1 MNDQPTVF
9 IVDDNPAIRKSLRW
23 LIESVGLQ
31 VQTHES
37 AQDFLDRYDPSR
49 PGCVVLDVRMP
60 GLSGLELQET
70 LRERDI
76 DIPIIIV
83 TGYADVPMAVRAMRA
98 GAVDFIEKPVS
109 DQLLLDDIQRA
120 IAQDAQNRQYS
131 AEHRILNERI
141 SRLTPRE
148 HQVMQKVVDG
158 LSSREIATEFSVSI
172 KTVESHRAKIMKKM
186 GATNAPHLIRM
197 NLLWAN
203 ATSG

>member
-1 MNDQPTVF
+1 LAD
-9 IVDDNPAIRKSLRW
+9 
-23 LIESVGLQ
+23 
-31 VQTHES
+31 S
-37 AQDFLDRYDPSR
+37 AQDFLERYDPSR

-83 TGYADVPMAVRAMRA
+83 TGYADVPMAVRAMKA
-98 GAVDFIEKPVS
+98 GAIDFIEKPVS

-120 IAQDAQNRQYS
+120 IARDAQNRQCS
-131 AEHRILNERI
+131 AEHRILSERI

-186 GATNAPHLIRM
+186 GATSTPHLIRM

-203 ATSG
+203 TIFE

>member
-23 LIESVGLQ
+23 LIESVGMQ